1 MNPIFTFKGAQEP
14 IGPKKISGLFLY
26 LCTFIYS
33 EKSLLIMYN
42 YVIVIL
48 LGPQEAMAAP
58 KHMEWSQN
66 FNIIGTAWRYL
77 YNHTCDY

>member
-14 IGPKKISGLFLY
+14 IGPKKISGLLPY
-26 LCTFIYS
+26 LGTFMFS
-33 EKSLLIMYN
+33 EKKLLLTMYN
-42 YVIVIL
+42 YVIVVL
-48 LGPQEAMAAP
+48 LGPQEAMATL

-77 YNHTCDY
+77 YNHTCD

>member
-77 YNHTCDY
+77 DNHTCD

>member
-1 MNPIFTFKGAQEP
+1 MNPIFTFKGAQKP

-77 YNHTCDY
+77 YNHTCD

>member
-1 MNPIFTFKGAQEP
+1 
-14 IGPKKISGLFLY
+14 
-26 LCTFIYS
+26 
-33 EKSLLIMYN
+33 MYN

-77 YNHTCDY
+77 YNHTCD

>member
-1 MNPIFTFKGAQEP
+1 
-14 IGPKKISGLFLY
+14 
-26 LCTFIYS
+26 
-33 EKSLLIMYN
+33 MYN

-77 YNHTCDY
+77 DNHTCD